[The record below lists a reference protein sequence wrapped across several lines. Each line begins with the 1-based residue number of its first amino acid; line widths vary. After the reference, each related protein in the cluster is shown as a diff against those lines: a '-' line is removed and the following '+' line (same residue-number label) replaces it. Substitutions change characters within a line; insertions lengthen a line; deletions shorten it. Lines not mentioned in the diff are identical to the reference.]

1 MPMQVLKTD
10 YKGSGKWAAV
20 AAALNKIGR
29 VVNGMVGVAG
39 ILIEDAGEETIE
51 VYDCAL
57 INQVSVTTVVRE
69 GELH

>member
-1 MPMQVLKTD
+1 MTD
-10 YKGSGKWAAV
+10 DEKSEVMGELIAYLVARRKEDFVYRCSGNSFVMAH
-20 AAALNKIGR
+20 R
-29 VVNGMVGVAG
+29 VK
-39 ILIEDAGEETIE
+39 DAGEETIE